1 MNRLTIVGLI
11 IVAILLV
18 VAIFA
23 PWIATHDVGATNLSL
38 RLLPPSGANW
48 FGTDSTG
55 RDIFSRVVFGARI
68 SLQVGIIVVS
78 VSAVI
83 GTILGAI
90 AGFYGGWL
98 DRFISGYIFN
108 IFLAFPGLLLAIA
121 MVAFL
126 GDGLERASG
135 YVFNII
141 LAWLPGLLRP
151 VARGAWSILLPR
163 AGLNN
168 LILALCIIGWVGY
181 ARLIRGQVLKVREY
195 DFVQAARA
203 LGASDARIL
212 LIHILPNAIQPLIV
226 QASLGMAGAVLSEA
240 SLSFLGLG
248 VPPPAPSGG
257 VMIEDA
263 RDLTTLQIAPH
274 ALIFPG
280 VAIALTVLAFN
291 FIGDGLREYLDPRQR
306 AR

>member
-1 MNRLTIVGLI
+1 MNRLTIIGLV
-11 IVAILLV
+11 IVVILV
-18 VAIFA
+18 IVAIFA

-38 RLLPPSGANW
+38 RYLPPSSQYF

-68 SLQVGIIVVS
+68 SLKVGIVVVA
-78 VSAVI
+78 VSAIV
-83 GTILGAI
+83 GTLLGAL
-90 AGFYGGWL
+90 AGYYGGWI
-98 DRFISGYIFN
+98 DRIISGYVFN
-108 IFLAFPGLLLAIA
+108 VFLAFPGLLLAIA

-126 GDGLERASG
+126 G
-135 YVFNII
+135 
-141 LAWLPGLLRP
+141 
-151 VARGAWSILLPR
+151 
-163 AGLNN
+163 AGLNK
-168 LILALCIIGWVGY
+168 LIFALCIIGWVGY

-240 SLSFLGLG
+240 ALSFLGLG
-248 VPPPAPSGG
+248 VPPPAPSWG
-257 VMIEDA
+257 VMIEEA
-263 RDLTTLQIAPH
+263 RDLSTLQSAPH

-280 VAIALTVLAFN
+280 LAIALTVLAFN

-306 AR
+306 TR

>member
-1 MNRLTIVGLI
+1 MNRLTVIGLVIVVVLV
-11 IVAILLV
+11 IVAL
-18 VAIFA
+18 FA
-23 PWIATHDVGATNLSL
+23 PWIATYDVGATNLSM
-38 RLLPPSGANW
+38 RYLPPSAAHW

-68 SLQVGIIVVS
+68 SLQVGIIVVT
-78 VSAVI
+78 VSAII
-83 GTILGAI
+83 GTFLGAI
-90 AGFYGGWL
+90 AGYYGGWV
-98 DRFISGYIFN
+98 DRVVSGYVFN
-108 IFLAFPGLLLAIA
+108 VFLAFPGLLLAIA

-126 GDGLERASG
+126 G
-135 YVFNII
+135 
-141 LAWLPGLLRP
+141 
-151 VARGAWSILLPR
+151 
-163 AGLNN
+163 AGLNK

-212 LIHILPNAIQPLIV
+212 FIHILPNAIQPLIV

-240 SLSFLGLG
+240 ALSFLGLG
-248 VPPPAPSGG
+248 VPPPAPSWG
-257 VMIEDA
+257 VMIEEA
-263 RDLTTLQIAPH
+263 RDLSTLQAAPH

-280 VAIALTVLAFN
+280 IAIALTVLAFN
-291 FIGDGLREYLDPRQR
+291 FIGDGLREHLDPRQR